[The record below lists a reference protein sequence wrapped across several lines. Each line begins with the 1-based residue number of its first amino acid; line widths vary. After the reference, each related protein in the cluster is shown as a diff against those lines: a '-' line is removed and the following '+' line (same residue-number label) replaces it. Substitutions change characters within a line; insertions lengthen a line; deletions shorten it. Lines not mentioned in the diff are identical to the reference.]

1 MADPVLEM
9 QERLRFLAI
18 DAGDGQRLAA
28 LREAPGLLDRV
39 VARWDERLAHVPR
52 LRELVEST
60 VPTDRRHE
68 GVRKHFDALLASDH
82 SDETVAAHQAI
93 GRAYDRMGY
102 PPEYFALAFQSHAE
116 AALERLSDDPDE
128 AAQTLG
134 ALTRAMLLDVTVML
148 TAQVSS
154 QEGRITEELD
164 SARAR
169 EAEAQAEV
177 ARLSEALAA
186 AAERS
191 ERSAHAVGDGAGAL
205 AGRLTEVAE
214 LGAGA
219 ASAASEGQRVV
230 DEAVE
235 IVAATRSGLLD
246 ADAAAAELE
255 TTSDE
260 IARVTGL
267 ISGIARQSD
276 LLALAAAIEAAR
288 VGGSG
293 AGFAVVADQVRALSR
308 DTASSLAEIEAK
320 VAESRRQVE
329 AVRLAAGT
337 SRERAERL
345 ASDVAEVRERLTAI
359 GAATDQS
366 AAGLEEIGAASEE
379 LAAASQEGSAAAAE
393 VTSLAARLAG
403 LADELRSEQG

>member
-1 MADPVLEM
+1 M
-9 QERLRFLAI
+9 QERLRFIASDADDDARLLA
-18 DAGDGQRLAA
+18 Q
-28 LREAPGLLDRV
+28 LRAAPGLQDQV
-39 VARWDERLAHVPR
+39 VARWDERLSHVPR

-82 SDETVAAHQAI
+82 SAQTVAAHQAI

-116 AALERLSDDPDE
+116 AVLERSSDDGAE
-128 AAQTLG
+128 TARTLG

-148 TAQVSS
+148 TAQVTS
-154 QEGRITEELD
+154 QEARITEELD
-164 SARAR
+164 EARAR
-169 EAEAQAEV
+169 EADAQAEV

-219 ASAASEGQRVV
+219 AGAASEGRRVV

-235 IVAATRSGLLD
+235 IVAATRSGLLE

-255 TTSDE
+255 TTSHE

-337 SRERAERL
+337 GRERAERL
-345 ASDVAEVRERLTAI
+345 AGDVAEVRERLTAI

-403 LADELRSEQG
+403 LAEELRAQEG

>member
-9 QERLRFLAI
+9 NERLRFLRI
-18 DAGDGQRLAA
+18 GPDDAVRLGA
-28 LREAPGLLDRV
+28 LRESAGLLDRV
-39 VARWDERLAHVPR
+39 VERWDERLARVPR
-52 LRELVEST
+52 LRTLVEST

-68 GVRKHFDALLASDH
+68 GVRTHFDALLASDH
-82 SDETVAAHQAI
+82 SEETVAAHQAI

-116 AALERLSDDPDE
+116 AALERGPADAAE
-128 AAQTLG
+128 AARTLG
-134 ALTRAMLLDVTVML
+134 ALSRAMLLDVTVML
-148 TAQVSS
+148 TAQVTS

-186 AAERS
+186 AARRS
-191 ERSAHAVGDGAGAL
+191 EDSAQEVGEGAGAL

-219 ASAASEGQRVV
+219 AGAASDGRRVV

-403 LADELRSEQG
+403 LAEELRSQEA